1 MIKNYWIYEH
11 EIKFKKIYQHSYY
24 CIAALLCYIYIPKK
38 YFLKWVSTYS
48 FISKLNS
55 LTTFD
60 FNMFEFHFLF
70 LKKSKMFSEQTA
82 NQLYQRNRGSD
93 TRKVFPMI
101 RLFPSRWWLF
111 CRSYRMR
118 LDSQTWGGPKQ
129 AAKQGHHVCQQVH

>member
-1 MIKNYWIYEH
+1 MSMKLS
-11 EIKFKKIYQHSYY
+11 FKKFINILI
-24 CIAALLCYIYIPKK
+24 IALQRDYATNISQKM

-93 TRKVFPMI
+93 TRKVSPMI